1 MNSRCVYINNNE
13 FGQFLEH
20 HVLVEKL
27 QEKTAVLSECENKL
41 WLLRQSHNRKVL
53 RVRSLI
59 HELEEKA
66 LRGDVKAL
74 VENINCIMRSGQD
87 EKRKA
92 LLPFIYDI
100 VNSAAKRD
108 ANTDAGHKGIR
119 WKTTSKQILAVL
131 KKKGGKSQFIFVL
144 NTLSS
149 AADSTVMT
157 QWNKDKVRLDLGEHL
172 VNFVQAGKIYS
183 SRLEQS

>member
-74 VENINCIMRSGQD
+74 VENINSIVRNGQTRR
-87 EKRKA
+87 EK
-92 LLPFIYDI
+92 PFCHSYM
-100 VNSAAKRD
+100 
-108 ANTDAGHKGIR
+108 
-119 WKTTSKQILAVL
+119 
-131 KKKGGKSQFIFVL
+131 
-144 NTLSS
+144 TL
-149 AADSTVMT
+149 
-157 QWNKDKVRLDLGEHL
+157 
-172 VNFVQAGKIYS
+172 
-183 SRLEQS
+183 